1 MKKDIVKV
9 HSGCIGQAN
18 VALRRAEPPA
28 PKCRC
33 KMRMYFHDADVL
45 VKQGVAKWVVTRRT
59 RGSIETACSMCE
71 SMSPVERKTCGKCK
85 GTGKVVENR
94 IWEDYNNDIVL
105 IADDKE
111 GFKQMTPRVATIEE
125 EHIEGAYIYNIPY
138 VLDRIKEYASM
149 IQSYLSSLGAELKDR
164 ETKETVEPG
173 HPEPSNDPDNGI
185 GERYDYG
192 RPVVQRWDT
201 PHPQSGL
208 QQQNEEEVVCAGER
222 VIDFDA
228 VPESFYKIG
237 WWKKACPF
245 PAGWQSVTLEELE
258 EQDAIREFEDAHEEE
273 LKLEDCGSTWS
284 FERDA
289 TDGLLHVVLDD
300 SYYDEETEDE

>member
-1 MKKDIVKV
+1 MKKDKVKV

-33 KMRMYFHDADVL
+33 KKLMDFHAADLL
-45 VKQGVAKWVVTRRT
+45 VKQGTAKWVVTKRT

-111 GFKQMTPRVATIEE
+111 GFKQMTPRVATIEKS
-125 EHIEGAYIYNIPY
+125 HIEGAYVYDTPY

-149 IQSYLSSLGAELKDR
+149 IQEALQEFGAELKDGQTG
-164 ETKETVEPG
+164 EVVVPG
-173 HPEPSNDPDNGI
+173 RPEPVD
-185 GERYDYG
+185 ERKSYPPGSITFSDGTKNKTWWHTAEGRRFDYG
-192 RPVVQRWDT
+192 RA
-201 PHPQSGL
+201 L
-208 QQQNEEEVVCAGER
+208 
-222 VIDFDA
+222 
-228 VPESFYKIG
+228 
-237 WWKKACPF
+237 
-245 PAGWQSVTLEELE
+245 
-258 EQDAIREFEDAHEEE
+258 
-273 LKLEDCGSTWS
+273 
-284 FERDA
+284 
-289 TDGLLHVVLDD
+289 
-300 SYYDEETEDE
+300 